1 MPTKIYKPTSA
12 GRRNSSVQLFSDV
25 TAKAPYKPLLVAQK
39 QQAGRGSNGKITVRH
54 RGGGSRRHIRVIDW
68 KMDKLNIP
76 AKVQTIEYDP
86 NRGARLALLAYA
98 DGEKRYV
105 LAAHGL
111 TVGATVIVSKERGE
125 PASGNRYPLEK
136 IPVGM
141 QVFNVELQP
150 GQGGKMVRG
159 AGNSAMLLAVEGE
172 NATLRMPSGEV
183 RMINKACMATIGTV
197 SNPDWGLVR
206 WGKAGRTRW
215 RGIRPTVR
223 GKAMNPVDHPHGGGE
238 ARNSIG
244 LKYAK
249 TPQGKHAHGV
259 KTRQAKKPSNKFIVR
274 RRNHDKGRA
283 A

>member
-12 GRRNSSVQLFSDV
+12 GRRNSSVQLFTDV
-25 TAKAPYKPLLVAQK
+25 TAKTPHKKLVVAQK
-39 QQAGRGSNGKITVRH
+39 QQAGRGAGGKISVRH
-54 RGGGSRRHIRVIDW
+54 RGGGVRRNIRVIDW
-68 KMDKLNIP
+68 KMDKLAIP
-76 AKVQTIEYDP
+76 AKVHTIEYDP
-86 NRGARLALLAYA
+86 NRGARIALVAYA

-105 LAAHGL
+105 LAAEGL
-111 TVGATVIVSKERGE
+111 QVGSTIVSSMERGE
-125 PASGNRYPLEK
+125 PSKGNRFPLEK

-141 QVFNVELQP
+141 DVFNVELQP
-150 GQGGKMVRG
+150 GQGGKLIRG
-159 AGNSAMLLAVEGE
+159 AGTSALLLAVEGE
-172 NATLRMPSGEV
+172 YATLKLSSGEV
-183 RMINKACMATIGTV
+183 RMFPKACMATIGKV
-197 SNPDWGLVR
+197 SNPDWNQVR
-206 WGKAGRTRW
+206 WGKAGRMRLKS
-215 RGIRPTVR
+215 IRPTVR

-259 KTRQAKKPSNKFIVR
+259 KTRKAKKPSNKFIVR